1 VLEWFSGL
9 TLGLMVF
16 YGIAIFA
23 TFVLVVQV
31 VLLIFG
37 VGDDIDVV
45 DLQDADGLGLLS
57 LRSAIG
63 FLGGFG
69 WTGLIALENGLS
81 LGVAT
86 ALGVV
91 VGGVLMVSVAYLMKT
106 LYSLRESGTINYEAA
121 IGEVGTV
128 YLTIPPNQS
137 GPGQVRVMVQGR
149 LKVVPAF
156 TESETQIPSERR
168 VKVVGLLDPR
178 TLMVE
183 PLGKAESRE
192 ENEQ

>member
-1 VLEWFSGL
+1 MLEWFFGL

-23 TFVLVVQV
+23 TFALAVQV
-31 VLLIFG
+31 VLLVFG
-37 VGDDIDVV
+37 IGDDVDIV
-45 DLQDADGLGLLS
+45 DLQDGDGLGLLS
-57 LRSAIG
+57 LRSVIG

-69 WTGLIALENGLS
+69 WTGVIALEKGLS

-86 ALGVV
+86 VLGVM
-91 VGGVLMVSVAYLMKT
+91 VGGVLMLSVAYIMKM

-128 YLTIPPNQS
+128 YLTVPPNQS
-137 GPGQVRVMVQGR
+137 GPGQITVTVQGR

-156 TESETQIPSERR
+156 TESESQILSGKK
-168 VKVVGLLDPR
+168 VKVVGLLDAR
-178 TLMVE
+178 TLIVE
-183 PLGKAESRE
+183 PLAKDHSSE
-192 ENEQ
+192 ENEK